1 MPDKIKWKLI
11 NPEGVV
17 QSESR
22 SANPHPLNLE
32 GKTVLLRWN
41 GKHNGDVLLNRI
53 ADLLAGKI
61 RDVKILKAWEIF
73 PESGNSS
80 QNVEVSQKMAA
91 KLAELRPDIVIASQS
106 D

>member
-1 MPDKIKWKLI
+1 MEDQLHWELI

-41 GKHNGDVLLNRI
+41 GKHNGDIFLDRI
-53 ADLLAGKI
+53 AGLLAEKI
-61 RDVKILKAWEIF
+61 RDLKILKAWEVI
-73 PESGNSS
+73 PESGVAS
-80 QNVEVSQKMAA
+80 QSAEISQKMAA
-91 KLAELRPDIVIASQS
+91 RLAELRPDIVLASQS